1 MKIKKGDTVK
11 VISGK
16 DKNKT
21 GKVTQILPAM
31 QSVVVDGLNIR
42 VRHIKPRKGN
52 EKGQRIEF
60 SAPLNISKVMLLD
73 PKSGQAT
80 RVGYKILE
88 NGEKVRVAKKSKET
102 L

>member
-42 VRHIKPRKGN
+42 VRHIKPRKNN

-60 SAPLNISKVMLLD
+60 SAPLHVSKVMLLD

>member
-1 MKIKKGDTVK
+1 MKIKKGDIVM

-16 DKNKT
+16 DRGKT
-21 GKVTQILPAM
+21 GKVTQILP
-31 QSVVVDGLNIR
+31 QYNSLVVEGLNVR
-42 VRHIKPRKGN
+42 VRHIKSQRRQ

-60 SAPLNISKVMLLD
+60 NAPLNVSKVMLLD
-73 PKSGQAT
+73 PKTNQPT

-88 NGEKVRVAKKSKET
+88 NGDKVRVAKKSKET